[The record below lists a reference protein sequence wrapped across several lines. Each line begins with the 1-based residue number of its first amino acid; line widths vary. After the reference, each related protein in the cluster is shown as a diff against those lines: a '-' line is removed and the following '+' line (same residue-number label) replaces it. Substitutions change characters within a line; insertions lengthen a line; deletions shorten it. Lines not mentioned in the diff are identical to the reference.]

1 MKWFD
6 PVEGYG
12 FVNVLGSREDV
23 FLHMATLRAFGLG
36 AVVAGAA
43 LLVRVKMTPK
53 GLTAYEVRD
62 WDYVSRP
69 RGPPADPDGRRSE

>member
-1 MKWFD
+1 MAAA
-6 PVEGYG
+6 
-12 FVNVLGSREDV
+12 EDV

-69 RGPPADPDGRRSE
+69 RGRRRPHAGRLPRPDGPVPMT